1 MPIHSIPLKVFHRI
15 SPHIMNYIYTATSNS
30 LTTGNVPQSLKT
42 AIITPIIKKAWLD
55 HDILSNYRH
64 IFQLSTLSKI
74 PEKIVPKQITNN
86 LINNSLLNECQSA
99 YLQGKTTETALT
111 LLSNDILTS
120 LDNDKP
126 PF

>member
-1 MPIHSIPLKVFHRI
+1 
-15 SPHIMNYIYTATSNS
+15 MNYIYSAISNS
-30 LTTGNVPQSLKT
+30 LTTDNVPQSLKI
-42 AIITPIIKKAWLD
+42 AIITPIIKKASLD
-55 HDILSNYRH
+55 HDILSNYRP
-64 IFQLSTLSKI
+64 ISQLSTLSKI
-74 PEKIVPKQITNN
+74 LEKIVPKQITNN

-99 YLQGKTTETALT
+99 YIQGKSTETALT